1 MKAMNDLLIIKK
13 FKKGGCTMTGR
24 QRTKYRGV
32 YERQSPE
39 KIFKGKPDLCFDIS
53 YKHEGRKIWEKAGWL
68 SEGYSAKLASDIR
81 AEKVRNIRHGGF
93 LPSKKIKAPHFKDV
107 WAKYETWA
115 ETNKTR
121 NGKDDKSLYQNHL
134 KERFADKRLNE
145 VTSFDIERLK
155 AALQKSGLAPAS
167 VKHIIVLLR
176 QIFNKAILWGLY
188 RGGNPT
194 KGVKMPTV
202 QNQKTRFLSHEEADG
217 LLQALAAMRTS
228 DLHDMTLLSLHTGL
242 RAGEIFNLKG
252 NDLDFQNGIIT
263 ILDPKNK
270 VTRYAYMTGTIR
282 EMLLNR
288 KPQTPEGLVFP
299 DRNGKKIEAISQRFR
314 LIVSKLGFNKGITD
328 TRQKVTFHTL
338 RHTHASWLAL
348 QGESLITIRD
358 ILGHKTT
365 AMTERYSHLIADHK
379 RRAAVTLEEG
389 FKNGNYK
396 KGELAHE

>member
-1 MKAMNDLLIIKK
+1 
-13 FKKGGCTMTGR
+13 
-24 QRTKYRGV
+24 
-32 YERQSPE
+32 
-39 KIFKGKPDLCFDIS
+39 
-53 YKHEGRKIWEKAGWL
+53 
-68 SEGYSAKLASDIR
+68 
-81 AEKVRNIRHGGF
+81 
-93 LPSKKIKAPHFKDV
+93 
-107 WAKYETWA
+107 
-115 ETNKTR
+115 
-121 NGKDDKSLYQNHL
+121 
-134 KERFADKRLNE
+134 
-145 VTSFDIERLK
+145 
-155 AALQKSGLAPAS
+155 
-167 VKHIIVLLR
+167 
-176 QIFNKAILWGLY
+176 
-188 RGGNPT
+188 
-194 KGVKMPTV
+194 
-202 QNQKTRFLSHEEADG
+202 
-217 LLQALAAMRTS
+217 
-228 DLHDMTLLSLHTGL
+228 
-242 RAGEIFNLKG
+242 
-252 NDLDFQNGIIT
+252 
-263 ILDPKNK
+263 
-270 VTRYAYMTGTIR
+270 MTGTIR